1 MSEVATL
8 LTIYIVSV
16 IVLLV
21 GSFVVLQEERNKNGY
36 LGIGAIFWA
45 FAISFTPFVNTVV
58 TAVVL
63 FVVVC
68 ATIADSKLWIKI
80 ENYKFFEKK

>member
-21 GSFVVLQEERNKNGY
+21 GSFFVLQEERNKNGY
-36 LGIGAIFWA
+36 LGIGSFFWA

-63 FVVVC
+63 FVMIT
-68 ATIADSKLWIKI
+68 ATIADTKIWYKI